1 MIRYRYVDRLSP
13 PAPFI
18 NVVARCPDTG
28 FRTNELPALLD
39 YGADRCVLPRRVVTA
54 LELAEDGAESF
65 AGFGGQVE
73 RLPLFLVE
81 FCIHD
86 LKPLQ
91 VRAVVGEREDYI
103 LLGRDMLN
111 TLRVLLDGPQLALEI
126 G

>member
-1 MIRYRYVDRLSP
+1 MIRYRYVNRLSP

-18 NVVARCPDTG
+18 NVVVRCPDTD

-39 YGADRCVLPRRVVTA
+39 FGADRSVLPRPVVNA
-54 LELAEDGAESF
+54 LELAEDGSESF
-65 AGFGGQVE
+65 LGFAGEIVK
-73 RLPLFLVE
+73 LPLFLVE

-86 LKPLQ
+86 LTPVQ

-103 LLGRDMLN
+103 LLGRDVLN